1 MKQLLVCLTAC
12 ILFSCANKS
21 TNGEFTISG
30 NIKNAEDQKLYLEEI
45 SFNQKPPIIIDTAD
59 LKSGKFSIKA
69 FAPEE
74 GLYRLRLE
82 KADGYIFINDR
93 NNMNFTADAK
103 DSTLVVPVF
112 NTPANVSIN
121 NFIVHMDSM
130 QRAVMFESQKYKQF
144 RENNAPD
151 SILQIGQNRL
161 SALSSGYNNFLLNYV
176 DTTKSPVI
184 ALFALGYTENVNV
197 DTLSSVVARLT
208 NRFPQH
214 KGVATVVH
222 QFDSLV
228 ALQKQSST
236 QPANLTMAPDIVMP
250 DTTGK
255 SFALSSLKGKYV
267 LVDFWASWC
276 GPCRGE
282 NPNVVSAFQKFK
294 NKNFTI
300 LGVSL
305 DQDKAAWLKA
315 VNKDK
320 LTWHHISDLKGWE
333 SAAVS
338 LYNIEGIPFNVLVDP
353 QGKIIAQNLR
363 GEDLQQKLGTV
374 LK

>member
-1 MKQLLVCLTAC
+1 
-12 ILFSCANKS
+12 
-21 TNGEFTISG
+21 
-30 NIKNAEDQKLYLEEI
+30 
-45 SFNQKPPIIIDTAD
+45 
-59 LKSGKFSIKA
+59 
-69 FAPEE
+69 
-74 GLYRLRLE
+74 
-82 KADGYIFINDR
+82 
-93 NNMNFTADAK
+93 
-103 DSTLVVPVF
+103 
-112 NTPANVSIN
+112 
-121 NFIVHMDSM
+121 MDSI
-130 QRAVMFESQKYKQF
+130 QKAVMFESQKYKQF
-144 RENNAPD
+144 QESNAPD
-151 SILQIGQNRL
+151 SILEIGQNRL
-161 SALSSGYNNFLLNYV
+161 SALSSAYNNFLLNYV

-197 DTLSSVVARLT
+197 DTLTSVVARLT

-214 KGVATVVH
+214 KGVAAIVH

-236 QPANLTMAPDIVMP
+236 QPANSSMAPDVVMP
-250 DTTGK
+250 DTIGK
-255 SFALSSLKGKYV
+255 TFSLSSLKGKYV

-315 VNKDK
+315 INKDK
-320 LTWHHISDLKGWE
+320 LAWHHISDLKGWE

-353 QGKIIAQNLR
+353 KGKIIAQNLR
-363 GEDLQQKLGTV
+363 GEDLQQKLATV
-374 LK
+374 LQ

>member
-1 MKQLLVCLTAC
+1 MKQLLVCLLAC
-12 ILFSCANKS
+12 ILFSCGNKS
-21 TNGEFTISG
+21 INGEFTVSG

-45 SFNQKPPIIIDTAD
+45 SFNQKPPLIIDTTD
-59 LKSGKFSIKA
+59 LKGGKFSIKTN
-69 FAPEE
+69 APEE

-93 NNMNFTADAK
+93 NDLSFTADAK
-103 DSTLVVPVF
+103 DSTQVVPAF
-112 NTPANVSIN
+112 NTPANVSIS
-121 NFIVHMDSM
+121 NFIVHMDSI
-130 QRAVMFESQKYKQF
+130 QRAVVFESQKYKQF
-144 RENNAPD
+144 QDSNAPD

-197 DTLSSVVARLT
+197 DTLTNVVARLT
-208 NRFPQH
+208 SRFPQH
-214 KGVATVVH
+214 KGVAAVVH

-228 ALQKQSST
+228 ALQRQSST
-236 QPANLTMAPDIVMP
+236 QPSNLTMAPDIVMP

-255 SFALSSLKGKYV
+255 TFSLSSLKGKYV

-320 LTWHHISDLKGWE
+320 LTWHQISDLKGWE
-333 SAAVS
+333 SAAVP

-363 GEDLQQKLGTV
+363 GEDLQQKLATI
-374 LK
+374 LR